1 MNKLEK
7 ILGIKFPQGIKISH
21 VTNSTDKV
29 QNGSIFFGLKGTF
42 NHGSKYINKALT
54 LGASIAIHNDPSF
67 KSTKSN
73 IFFIEDLEEP
83 KCNNSTDKIYE
94 FLHEFYQ
101 LSDLQNGNNFFTF
114 TGTNGKTSSA
124 FLCHQILTNA
134 GYESIY
140 IGTIGAQ
147 YKDKEINNLISQKT
161 TPDIFEIF
169 EVFNFFGI
177 KNAVSVCLEVS
188 SHALDQKRLKNIT
201 ILNSACILN
210 IGSDH
215 LDYHKNI
222 QSYKDSKFKIFQ
234 NICSLKLIHEDLEMD
249 ISKYNFIKNSR
260 NEFTVVSNYKMSADI
275 FYEIIESSIENTIF
289 KIIVNNP
296 PADYNLTSRKE
307 YLFKTSIFPNFN
319 ISNLVFAICSIG
331 FYDFSE
337 KELND
342 LSFLKLPKGRSEY
355 IQDIPAHVII
365 DYAHNPEGFRF
376 FLSSIKE
383 YFENLIIVFGCGGDR
398 DKSKR
403 PKMLK
408 AAIDNGNR
416 VIFTTDNS
424 RNESFSDIYS
434 DAINQ
439 NNDQKVTVIE
449 DRKEAIIYGSS
460 ILRKNDC
467 LVILGK
473 GHEETQDINGKK
485 LHFSDH
491 EVVNEIYK

>member
-1 MNKLEK
+1 MVGHVYRGWKLCRFK
-7 ILGIKFPQGIKISH
+7 IISWIR
-21 VTNSTDKV
+21 K
-29 QNGSIFFGLKGTF
+29 
-42 NHGSKYINKALT
+42 
-54 LGASIAIHNDPSF
+54 
-67 KSTKSN
+67 
-73 IFFIEDLEEP
+73 
-83 KCNNSTDKIYE
+83 NN
-94 FLHEFYQ
+94 
-101 LSDLQNGNNFFTF
+101 
-114 TGTNGKTSSA
+114 
-124 FLCHQILTNA
+124 
-134 GYESIY
+134 
-140 IGTIGAQ
+140 
-147 YKDKEINNLISQKT
+147 
-161 TPDIFEIF
+161 
-169 EVFNFFGI
+169 
-177 KNAVSVCLEVS
+177 
-188 SHALDQKRLKNIT
+188 
-201 ILNSACILN
+201 
-210 IGSDH
+210 
-215 LDYHKNI
+215 
-222 QSYKDSKFKIFQ
+222 SKFKDVKLVNEEYTINSEQLDFYSETGHAYLFGPTTIVGETT
-234 NICSLKLIHEDLEMD
+234 NIYCERGFYDTENDVGH
-249 ISKYNFIKNSR
+249 FIKNSR

-408 AAIDNGNR
+408 AATDNGNR

>member
-1 MNKLEK
+1 
-7 ILGIKFPQGIKISH
+7 
-21 VTNSTDKV
+21 
-29 QNGSIFFGLKGTF
+29 
-42 NHGSKYINKALT
+42 
-54 LGASIAIHNDPSF
+54 
-67 KSTKSN
+67 
-73 IFFIEDLEEP
+73 
-83 KCNNSTDKIYE
+83 
-94 FLHEFYQ
+94 
-101 LSDLQNGNNFFTF
+101 
-114 TGTNGKTSSA
+114 
-124 FLCHQILTNA
+124 
-134 GYESIY
+134 
-140 IGTIGAQ
+140 
-147 YKDKEINNLISQKT
+147 
-161 TPDIFEIF
+161 
-169 EVFNFFGI
+169 
-177 KNAVSVCLEVS
+177 
-188 SHALDQKRLKNIT
+188 
-201 ILNSACILN
+201 
-210 IGSDH
+210 
-215 LDYHKNI
+215 
-222 QSYKDSKFKIFQ
+222 
-234 NICSLKLIHEDLEMD
+234 
-249 ISKYNFIKNSR
+249 
-260 NEFTVVSNYKMSADI
+260 
-275 FYEIIESSIENTIF
+275 
-289 KIIVNNP
+289 
-296 PADYNLTSRKE
+296 
-307 YLFKTSIFPNFN
+307 
-319 ISNLVFAICSIG
+319 
-331 FYDFSE
+331 
-337 KELND
+337 
-342 LSFLKLPKGRSEY
+342 
-355 IQDIPAHVII
+355 DIPAHVII

>member
-1 MNKLEK
+1 
-7 ILGIKFPQGIKISH
+7 
-21 VTNSTDKV
+21 
-29 QNGSIFFGLKGTF
+29 
-42 NHGSKYINKALT
+42 
-54 LGASIAIHNDPSF
+54 
-67 KSTKSN
+67 
-73 IFFIEDLEEP
+73 
-83 KCNNSTDKIYE
+83 
-94 FLHEFYQ
+94 
-101 LSDLQNGNNFFTF
+101 
-114 TGTNGKTSSA
+114 
-124 FLCHQILTNA
+124 
-134 GYESIY
+134 
-140 IGTIGAQ
+140 
-147 YKDKEINNLISQKT
+147 
-161 TPDIFEIF
+161 
-169 EVFNFFGI
+169 
-177 KNAVSVCLEVS
+177 
-188 SHALDQKRLKNIT
+188 
-201 ILNSACILN
+201 
-210 IGSDH
+210 
-215 LDYHKNI
+215 
-222 QSYKDSKFKIFQ
+222 
-234 NICSLKLIHEDLEMD
+234 MD

-408 AAIDNGNR
+408 AATDNGNR

-434 DAINQ
+434 DAIDQ

-473 GHEETQDINGKK
+473 GHEETQDINGRK

>member
-1 MNKLEK
+1 
-7 ILGIKFPQGIKISH
+7 
-21 VTNSTDKV
+21 
-29 QNGSIFFGLKGTF
+29 LK
-42 NHGSKYINKALT
+42 YL
-54 LGASIAIHNDPSF
+54 
-67 KSTKSN
+67 
-73 IFFIEDLEEP
+73 
-83 KCNNSTDKIYE
+83 
-94 FLHEFYQ
+94 
-101 LSDLQNGNNFFTF
+101 
-114 TGTNGKTSSA
+114 
-124 FLCHQILTNA
+124 
-134 GYESIY
+134 
-140 IGTIGAQ
+140 
-147 YKDKEINNLISQKT
+147 
-161 TPDIFEIF
+161 
-169 EVFNFFGI
+169 I
-177 KNAVSVCLEVS
+177 KNGVSVCLEVS
-188 SHALDQKRLKNIT
+188 SHALDQNRLKNIT
-201 ILNSACILN
+201 LINSACILN

-222 QSYKDSKFKIFQ
+222 QSYKDAKFKLFQ
-234 NICSLKLIHEDLEMD
+234 NKCHLKLIHEDLERD
-249 ISKYNFIKNSR
+249 ISKHNFLKNSR
-260 NEFTVVSNYKMSADI
+260 NEITVVSESKMSADI
-275 FYEIIESSIENTIF
+275 FYEIIESSIKNTIF
-289 KIIVNNP
+289 KVIVNKP
-296 PADYNLTSRKE
+296 PAGYHPTSRRE

-337 KELND
+337 SEVND

-408 AAIDNGNR
+408 AAIDYGNR

-424 RNESFSDIYS
+424 RNESFSNIYS

-439 NNDQKVTVIE
+439 NDDKKVTVIE
-449 DRKEAIIYGSS
+449 DRKEAIIFGSS
-460 ILRKNDC
+460 ILRNNEC

-473 GHEETQDINGKK
+473 GHEETQEINGKK
-485 LHFSDH
+485 LYFSDH

>member
-1 MNKLEK
+1 MNKLER
-7 ILGIKFPQGIKISH
+7 ILGINFPKGIRISN

-29 QNGSIFFGLKGTF
+29 KNGSIFFGLKGTF
-42 NHGSKYINKALT
+42 NHGSKYINKALS

-67 KSTKSN
+67 ESTKSN

-83 KCNNSTDKIYE
+83 KRKNSTDKIYE
-94 FLHEFYQ
+94 FLHEFYN
-101 LSDLQNGNNFFTF
+101 LRDLQNENNFFTF

-147 YKDKEINNLISQKT
+147 YKDKEINNSISIKT

-177 KNAVSVCLEVS
+177 KNGVSVCLEVS
-188 SHALDQKRLKNIT
+188 SHALDQNRLKNIT
-201 ILNSACILN
+201 LINSACILN

-222 QSYKDSKFKIFQ
+222 QSYKDAKFKLFQ
-234 NICSLKLIHEDLEMD
+234 NKCHLKLIHEDLERD
-249 ISKYNFIKNSR
+249 ISKHNFLKNSR
-260 NEFTVVSNYKMSADI
+260 NEITVVSESKMSADI
-275 FYEIIESSIENTIF
+275 FYEIIESSIKNTIF
-289 KIIVNNP
+289 KVIVNKP
-296 PADYNLTSRKE
+296 PAGYHPTSRRE

-337 KELND
+337 SEVND

-408 AAIDNGNR
+408 AAIDYGNR

-424 RNESFSDIYS
+424 RNESFSNIYS

-439 NNDQKVTVIE
+439 NDDKKVTVIE
-449 DRKEAIIYGSS
+449 DRKEAIIFGSS
-460 ILRKNDC
+460 ILRNNEC

-473 GHEETQDINGKK
+473 GHEETQEINGKK
-485 LHFSDH
+485 LYFSDH